1 MISIRLAFDK
11 FKYILR
17 HKQEEKNQQKS
28 KLILRLLIGLSNFN
42 RANNIHVSYVGKP
55 ILLWRAMLL
64 KIDHIE
70 GVKLFFLSN
79 DKLS

>member
-17 HKQEEKNQQKS
+17 HKQAEKNQQKS

-42 RANNIHVSYVGKP
+42 RANNIHVS
-55 ILLWRAMLL
+55 
-64 KIDHIE
+64 
-70 GVKLFFLSN
+70 
-79 DKLS
+79 